1 MVKSASYMWLL
12 SGLTA
17 NLQHHMTYTCKVR
30 KYGTLI
36 YRPNT
41 DLIPSLQK
49 AMWSLRQSQVSKV
62 ELNAQSETVLQ
73 DSTQRSSRAVLDDL
87 NSQVHKEVRRILTK
101 DGETSFQYDRI
112 DIDTL
117 IKEANPQLWEAI
129 CLLTRSVSERKGTT
143 KQGDPA
149 SASYHTKKLRRFF
162 LLCSIL
168 FCTDD
173 RCSQPLHT
181 LVTDVVDGQGGSAQ
195 LVRILN
201 RLGVCT
207 SIDSLSCFIQ
217 NHIQQCKDEY
227 KDKCLNPTSF
237 TVVSAGEE
245 PLH

>member
-129 CLLTRSVSERKGTT
+129 CLLTRSTLF
-143 KQGDPA
+143 DP
-149 SASYHTKKLRRFF
+149 F
-162 LLCSIL
+162 LY
-168 FCTDD
+168 
-173 RCSQPLHT
+173 R
-181 LVTDVVDGQGGSAQ
+181 
-195 LVRILN
+195 
-201 RLGVCT
+201 
-207 SIDSLSCFIQ
+207 
-217 NHIQQCKDEY
+217 
-227 KDKCLNPTSF
+227 
-237 TVVSAGEE
+237 
-245 PLH
+245 